1 MELLTGEPKPL
12 RSGTYFYTVK
22 CSAGSAKLT
31 VDDDG
36 VISDVTNSDKTAD
49 FTGTVGFGQGQ
60 VVTATLTGDAQVA
73 LSIISGN

>member
-1 MELLTGEPKPL
+1 VNQKNYDLVRIFI
-12 RSGTYFYTVK
+12 RSK

-49 FTGTVGFGQGQ
+49 FTGTVDFGQGQ
-60 VVTATLTGDAQVA
+60 IVTATLTGDAEAA
-73 LSIISGN
+73 LSIISSN